1 MTATAILMK
10 EIESLPQEC
19 VEEVLDF
26 TIFLKRRKHI
36 GQVAETEEEYYEEIR
51 QRLADVE
58 AGRNIVYNN
67 LIEITD

>member
-1 MTATAILMK
+1 MTAAAILMK
-10 EIESLPQEC
+10 EIESLPQEY

-36 GQVAETEEEYYEEIR
+36 GQAAETEEEYYAEIR

-58 AGRNIVYNN
+58 AGINIAYND
-67 LIEITD
+67 LIEMTD